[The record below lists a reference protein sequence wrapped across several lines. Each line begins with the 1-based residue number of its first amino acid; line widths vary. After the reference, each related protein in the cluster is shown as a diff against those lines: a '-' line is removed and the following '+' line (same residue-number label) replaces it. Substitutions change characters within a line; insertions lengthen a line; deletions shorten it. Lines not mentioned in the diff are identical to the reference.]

1 MRFLGA
7 FLVLLVFAA
16 WLPAQDFRATLNG
29 TVTDSSGA
37 VVAIQ
42 PANESAIASFE
53 DSVSQIAGRPNLS
66 ITSVLPLSEDVLS
79 DRARRPQHGRSS

>member
-7 FLVLLVFAA
+7 FLLLLVFAA
-16 WLPAQDFRATLNG
+16 WLPAQDVRASLNG
-29 TVTDSSGA
+29 TVADSSGT

-42 PANESAIASFE
+42 LPNESAIASFE
-53 DSVSQIAGRPNLS
+53 DSVSQIAGRANPS
-66 ITSVLPLSEDVLS
+66 ITSVLPFSEDVIS